1 MNTKYIQDVEVEG
14 EWPATAGLVTA
25 HYANGDI
32 EEEDVS
38 EAANWKEAVEIL
50 KDHADDMGTQL
61 EYLQASC

>member
-14 EWPATAGLVTA
+14 EWPDHGLVIA

-32 EEEDVS
+32 EEEDLS
-38 EAANWKEAVEIL
+38 EATNWDEAVEIL

>member
-1 MNTKYIQDVEVEG
+1 MNTKHIQGVEVEG
-14 EWPATAGLVTA
+14 EWPDHGLVTA

-38 EAANWKEAVEIL
+38 EAANWLEAVEIL
-50 KDHADDMGTQL
+50 KDHAEDMGTCL